1 MQIINPNWERTLRM
15 KIWTET
21 MENTFIS
28 IGYPNKEKGAGTL
41 RKSSEM
47 WNFFPKVGKV
57 VKVPPS
63 MMMSSWMGS
72 DFNNDDLVKETTL
85 MDDYTAKF
93 VTGPKDSSLY
103 IEMTPLKQT
112 VTVWGKIM
120 LEVDK
125 ANQMPITQE
134 YYDEKGTKIR
144 TMYFKDVKQMGGRLI
159 PTQLELI
166 PEGKANQKT
175 TIRYNS
181 AQFDIKLPGD
191 TFTLVNLQRKR

>member
-1 MQIINPNWERTLRM
+1 M

-28 IGYPNKEKGAGTL
+28 IGYPNKEKGSGTL

-47 WNFFPKVGKV
+47 WNYLPKVGKV

-72 DFNNDDLVKETTL
+72 DFTNDDLVKETTL

-93 VTGPKDSSLY
+93 TTGPNEKLHY
-103 IEMTPLKQT
+103 IEFLPHKQT
-112 VTVWGKIM
+112 VTVWGKII
-120 LEVDK
+120 LSVDK
-125 ANQMPITQE
+125 SNEMPVVQE
-134 YYDEKGTKIR
+134 YYDEKSTKIR
-144 TMYFKDVKQMGGRLI
+144 TLYFKDVKTLGGRLI
-159 PTQLELI
+159 PTELELI
-166 PEGKANQKT
+166 PEGKSDQKT
-175 TIRYNS
+175 IIRYTA
-181 AQFDIKLPGD
+181 AQFDVKLPND